1 MCSFNLY
8 ILRKLRSKGQ
18 KLNCTQFA
26 SLNSIFKFFSSL
38 VSGFAKKTLMK
49 TAKAA
54 GLKPSKGGKRHKY
67 VFPNNN
73 SSSSNSKAMTS
84 PGRMSLAQMTNMDL
98 SNEDLPHDDDLSS
111 ELTHINCGLLYYTVF
126 MYYISCRYIISSAD
140 IYLIMERTK
149 EFYCILFGF
158 VFLSLFCR

>member
-1 MCSFNLY
+1 M
-8 ILRKLRSKGQ
+8 
-18 KLNCTQFA
+18 
-26 SLNSIFKFFSSL
+26 SLD
-38 VSGFAKKTLMK
+38 SGFAKKTLMK

-73 SSSSNSKAMTS
+73 SSSNSKAMTS

-111 ELTHINCGLLYYTVF
+111 ELTHSHCGLCYTEFIHYFLLQVDFFTYYN
-126 MYYISCRYIISSAD
+126 
-140 IYLIMERTK
+140 LIW
-149 EFYCILFGF
+149 
-158 VFLSLFCR
+158 